1 MKTKLIILLSLL
13 YFNITGQT
21 YDIYRVIAYSNDSIE
36 VISVS
41 NTIRVLVKQTLYV
54 PNVFSPDGDG
64 INDLFFVKGN
74 GLDHI
79 TIEIYNRWGQMVFE
93 APHLNERWDGTFRGK
108 ECPMGT
114 YVYQLLLD
122 KKRVTSGTVTLVR

>member
-1 MKTKLIILLSLL
+1 MKLKLTILLSLF

-21 YDIYRVIAYSNDSIE
+21 YDIYRVIAYSNDSIQ
-36 VISVS
+36 IRSVS

-93 APHLNERWDGTFRGK
+93 AP
-108 ECPMGT
+108 P
-114 YVYQLLLD
+114 
-122 KKRVTSGTVTLVR
+122 

>member
-1 MKTKLIILLSLL
+1 M
-13 YFNITGQT
+13 
-21 YDIYRVIAYSNDSIE
+21 
-36 VISVS
+36 
-41 NTIRVLVKQTLYV
+41 
-54 PNVFSPDGDG
+54 
-64 INDLFFVKGN
+64 FFVKGN